1 MSNVE
6 PISRFGRFM
15 RFIAA
20 RVVAPFVLMCT
31 LAVTA
36 CKSPPPPPPPPPTI
50 VHIDVN
56 AIDKVNPDRS
66 GRPSPVLVRVYELKA
81 TAAFDS
87 ADFFTLYGKDQ
98 ATLGADL
105 NAKNE
110 FLLKPGDKQS
120 VEQPVQPGTKFIA
133 VVAAYR
139 DIERS
144 RWRATAPVPPNQTTI
159 MSVSIDTAD
168 VSIAAKPAPA
178 PPPSKKKAK

>member
-6 PISRFGRFM
+6 PISRFM

-20 RVVAPFVLMCT
+20 RVVAPFVLMCAF
-31 LAVTA
+31 AVTA

-56 AIDKVNPDRS
+56 AIEKVNPDRS

-98 ATLGADL
+98 ATLGGDL

-110 FLLKPGDKQS
+110 FLLKPGDSRS
-120 VEQPVQPGTKFIA
+120 VEQVVQPGTKFVA

-144 RWRATAPVPPNQTTI
+144 RWRATAPVPPNQTT
-159 MSVSIDTAD
+159 VLDVRIDAAD
-168 VSIAAKPAPA
+168 VSIAAQRASAPA
-178 PPPSKKKAK
+178 SKAAK